1 MGGARVGTWGGGL
14 PGGGLGL
21 DTSSAVGGAGR
32 LRWGVSRVG
41 IIGLVGFMP
50 NSEEL
55 GLDGGS
61 GDEVSAAAIERR
73 PM

>member
-1 MGGARVGTWGGGL
+1 MWGGGL
-14 PGGGLGL
+14 PSGLGL
-21 DTSSAVGGAGR
+21 GASSAVGGAAGR
-32 LRWGVSRVG
+32 LIRWGVSRVG
-41 IIGLVGFMP
+41 IIGWVGFMP

-61 GDEVSAAAIERR
+61 GDEVSAVAIERR